1 MRRLLS
7 SLANA
12 ISSEWNRLSPTGSGF
27 AFPAIIPLFS
37 LWLAFSS
44 WEEWFFCWHF
54 VVFFLYL
61 AVVFNLRKDDS
72 PLLYLAVDC
81 GISGDWGFSSSH
93 RSSFLPICRSS
104 MPIFIGITNIIIVI
118 IIIALP
124 SQRSP
129 MSIFIA
135 TIIGFSSLSAITTSH
150 KVWKLKRRMVI
161 PKVAEIALQFNIPFV
176 ESYTS
181 QGKWQPKTIF
191 PPLPPSGHVE
201 CAFRNY
207 RMPSNWWHSGSAI
220 WSMNVNNRDLGW
232 NRNSS

>member
-44 WEEWFFCWHF
+44 WEECFFPGILLCFFFILRWFLTWERMTPP
-54 VVFFLYL
+54 FF
-61 AVVFNLRKDDS
+61 
-72 PLLYLAVDC
+72 YLAVDC

-104 MPIFIGITNIIIVI
+104 MSIFIGITNIIIVI

-150 KVWKLKRRMVI
+150 KVWKLKRRRVI
-161 PKVAEIALQFNIPFV
+161 PKVAEIALQFNNPFI

-207 RMPSNWWHSGSAI
+207 GMPSNWWHSGSA
-220 WSMNVNNRDLGW
+220 SNLEHECEQ
-232 NRNSS
+232 

>member
-1 MRRLLS
+1 MPYHQNGTDCLPQVLGLLS
-7 SLANA
+7 QQ
-12 ISSEWNRLSPTGSGF
+12 LSPYFPFGWPFHPERNGF
-27 AFPAIIPLFS
+27 FAGILLCFFFILRWF
-37 LWLAFSS
+37 LT
-44 WEEWFFCWHF
+44 WERMTPPFF
-54 VVFFLYL
+54 
-61 AVVFNLRKDDS
+61 
-72 PLLYLAVDC
+72 YLAVDC

-104 MPIFIGITNIIIVI
+104 MSIFIGITNIIIVI

-150 KVWKLKRRMVI
+150 KFWKLKRRMVI
-161 PKVAEIALQFNIPFV
+161 PKGAEIALQFNIPFV

-191 PPLPPSGHVE
+191 PSLPPSGHVE

-220 WSMNVNNRDLGW
+220 WSMNVNNRDLRW

>member
-1 MRRLLS
+1 MPYHQNGTDCLPQVLGLLS
-7 SLANA
+7 QQ
-12 ISSEWNRLSPTGSGF
+12 LSPYFPFGWPFHPERDGFSG
-27 AFPAIIPLFS
+27 IL
-37 LWLAFSS
+37 LC
-44 WEEWFFCWHF
+44 FF
-54 VVFFLYL
+54 FFLRWF
-61 AVVFNLRKDDS
+61 FNLRKDDS

-104 MPIFIGITNIIIVI
+104 MSIFIGITNVIIVI
-118 IIIALP
+118 IIISLP

-150 KVWKLKRRMVI
+150 KVWKLKRRRVI

-181 QGKWQPKTIF
+181 QGK
-191 PPLPPSGHVE
+191 
-201 CAFRNY
+201 
-207 RMPSNWWHSGSAI
+207 
-220 WSMNVNNRDLGW
+220 
-232 NRNSS
+232 